1 MRVKLS
7 ENIKRFRKERK
18 MTQEQLAEA
27 MGVSASAVY
36 KWESGQTS
44 PDLSLIFSMADLFG
58 TSTDVLL
65 GYEWQKG
72 SAGEALRQIRALRE
86 EKHYGDAVA
95 EAEKALKKFPNNF
108 NIVYQGGLV
117 YLELSRTFD
126 MSDGTTPE
134 QEKAHSRGI
143 ELFEHAC
150 ELLPQ
155 NTDESISEV
164 SIRRKMAALHTNC
177 TYAYRAIDVLKNSN
191 VCGVNNALI
200 GMLYADLLHDTD
212 EAEKYFGKAFGTLM
226 GDVDAVLTGFV
237 NVFFQKKDYDSAID
251 CVHWLRKALRGIQ
264 PEEELTQ
271 FDKYDCVL
279 LSIIALCCCFKG
291 DYAKA
296 KQYNKEALEKA
307 IRYDAAG
314 PEDIRPMKIYEAMH
328 IQEQPSYGVRYGT
341 AMECL
346 EDRFSPEHNEARN
359 WEVWQEAKMEVM
371 KHETV

>member
-1 MRVKLS
+1 
-7 ENIKRFRKERK
+7 

-27 MGVSASAVY
+27 MGVSVSAVY

-65 GYEWQKG
+65 GYEWQSG
-72 SAGEALRQIRALRE
+72 GATEALRQIRALCE
-86 EKHYGDAVA
+86 EKRYRDAVA

-126 MSDGTTPE
+126 MSGGITPE

-143 ELFEHAC
+143 GLFEHAC
-150 ELLPQ
+150 ALLPQ

-200 GMLYADLLHDTD
+200 GMLYADVLHDTD

-237 NVFFQKKDYDSAID
+237 NVFFQKGDYDSAID

-264 PEEELTQ
+264 PEEVLTLY
-271 FDKYDCVL
+271 DKYDCIL
-279 LSIIALCCCFKG
+279 LSVLALCCCFKG
-291 DYAKA
+291 DYVRA

-314 PEDIRPMKIYEAMH
+314 PEGIRPMKIYEAMH

-346 EDRFSPEHNEARN
+346 EARFDPEHNEARN